1 MIKQRDIAVAIILSI
16 VTCGIYGLYWFVCLN
31 DDLNEL
37 TDREGTSG
45 GVALILSLVTCGIYT
60 IYWMYKAGE
69 RVDELKSRRG
79 KEAQYSGIVYMV
91 LSLFG
96 FGIVSYALIQDE
108 LNKNAQL

>member
-1 MIKQRDIAVAIILSI
+1 MIKRRDIAVAIILSI

-60 IYWMYKAGE
+60 IYWMYKSGE
-69 RVDELKSRRG
+69 KVDELKSRRG
-79 KEAQYSGIVYMV
+79 QTSQYSGPVYIV
-91 LSLFG
+91 LTLFG

-108 LNKNAQL
+108 LNKHAQI

>member
-1 MIKQRDIAVAIILSI
+1 MIKRRDIAVAIILSI

-45 GVALILSLVTCGIYT
+45 GVALILSLVTCGIYA

-69 RVDELKSRRG
+69 KVDELKSRRG
-79 KEAQYSGIVYMV
+79 QTSQYSGIVYLV

-108 LNKNAQL
+108 LNKHAQI

>member
-1 MIKQRDIAVAIILSI
+1 MIKRRDIAVAIILSI

-60 IYWMYKAGE
+60 IYWMYKSGE
-69 RVDELKSRRG
+69 KVDELKSRRG
-79 KEAQYSGIVYMV
+79 QTSQYSGLVYIV
-91 LSLFG
+91 LTLFG

-108 LNKNAQL
+108 LNKHAQI

>member
-1 MIKQRDIAVAIILSI
+1 MIKRRDIAVAIILSI

-45 GVALILSLVTCGIYT
+45 GVALILSLITCGIYS

-69 RVDELKSRRG
+69 KVDELKSRRG
-79 KEAQYSGIVYMV
+79 QTSQYSGIVYIV
-91 LSLFG
+91 LSLLG

-108 LNKNAQL
+108 LNKHAQI